1 MGDSSS
7 SDAGGSSTRMKMGPW
22 VGILLAI
29 GVGMYFYFTCASH
42 SKQHEEEYQRVIHA
56 YEEAIFHKK
65 VEVYKQEFK
74 QKYALWVLVFYAR
87 IHPFS
92 KKTSCSLTFPTF
104 SFFLVEKKIFTGRC
118 SFARS

>member
-7 SDAGGSSTRMKMGPW
+7 SDAGGSSTGRKMGPW

-74 QKYALWVLVFYAR
+74 QKYALCVLVCLFVFYAR

-92 KKTSCSLTFPTF
+92 KKTSYSLTFPTF
-104 SFFLVEKKIFTGRC
+104 SFFFPR
-118 SFARS
+118 

>member
-1 MGDSSS
+1 MGASDAPGSSS
-7 SDAGGSSTRMKMGPW
+7 RKMGPW

-74 QKYALWVLVFYAR
+74 QK
-87 IHPFS
+87 
-92 KKTSCSLTFPTF
+92 
-104 SFFLVEKKIFTGRC
+104 
-118 SFARS
+118 

>member
-7 SDAGGSSTRMKMGPW
+7 DAGNTTSRKMGPW

-74 QKYALWVLVFYAR
+74 QKYALCVFVFVLVFLCTCTS
-87 IHPFS
+87 FS
-92 KKTSCSLTFPTF
+92 KKRRTHLLSLLFRFFFP
-104 SFFLVEKKIFTGRC
+104 R
-118 SFARS
+118 

>member
-7 SDAGGSSTRMKMGPW
+7 DAGNTTSRKMGPW

-74 QKYALWVLVFYAR
+74 QKYALCVFVFVLVFLCTCTS
-87 IHPFS
+87 FS
-92 KKTSCSLTFPTF
+92 KKRRTHLLSLLFRFYFP
-104 SFFLVEKKIFTGRC
+104 R
-118 SFARS
+118 

>member
-7 SDAGGSSTRMKMGPW
+7 SDAGGSSSTGRKMGPW

-42 SKQHEEEYQRVIHA
+42 SKQHEEEYHRVIHA

-74 QKYALWVLVFYAR
+74 QKYALWVLVFVLVCFLCTY
-87 IHPFS
+87 
-92 KKTSCSLTFPTF
+92 T
-104 SFFLVEKKIFTGRC
+104 SFFKENVVLTYFPNFFVFFFPR
-118 SFARS
+118 

>member
-74 QKYALWVLVFYAR
+74 QKYALCVLVLVLGFLCTY
-87 IHPFS
+87 
-92 KKTSCSLTFPTF
+92 T
-104 SFFLVEKKIFTGRC
+104 SFFKENVVLTYFPNFFVFPR
-118 SFARS
+118 